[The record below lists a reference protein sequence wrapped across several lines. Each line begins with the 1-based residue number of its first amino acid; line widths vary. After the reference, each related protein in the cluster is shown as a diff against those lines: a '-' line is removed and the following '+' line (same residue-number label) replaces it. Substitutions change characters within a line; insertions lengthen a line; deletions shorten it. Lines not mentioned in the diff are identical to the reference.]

1 MSDCMICVSTLTVSV
16 GFSAYACRHFS
27 KMSSKHENAKA
38 YSQPPKKISEMTVFD
53 YTEGYNNGGFT
64 GEEVI
69 QVNIRKALLMASYK
83 PNEQRHL

>member
-1 MSDCMICVSTLTVSV
+1 MICVSTLTVSV

-38 YSQPPKKISEMTVFD
+38 YSQPSKEISEMTVFD
-53 YTEGYNNGGFT
+53 YSEDCNNGGFIC
-64 GEEVI
+64 EEVI
-69 QVNIRKALLMASYK
+69 QVNIGEALLMASYK